1 MTMAFDD
8 STGASDW
15 RRHHT
20 TESEW
25 GDDFGDRSPASLFS
39 ADLTARERERADLI
53 PRVLY
58 QLRQAQ
64 LVKDLADDAKM
75 ARAPGLLAL
84 KERAEKKRQR
94 GTFGQVLAKEMHKA
108 HQRDKKR

>member
-20 TESEW
+20 TESMW

-39 ADLTARERERADLI
+39 ADLADRERDRADLI

-64 LVKDLADDAKM
+64 LIHALEENATQP
-75 ARAPGLLAL
+75 RAPGLLQA
-84 KERAEKKRQR
+84 KQRAEKKAQR
-94 GTFGQVLAKEMHKA
+94 GTFGRELAKAMSKSHR
-108 HQRDKKR
+108 RDKKR